1 MEELFSSLFRYTNL
15 LYMAVF
21 VVCGFIS
28 VLKYNISAETY
39 QRCSFLQ
46 RICILLFAVQSV
58 VLITIHEASGDRLMQ
73 WLPMFLLAGVSLVGL
88 MLTMQQAHRGSSRVL
103 TNCIV
108 FLLCIGITMLWRLRP
123 DNCIRQIWWVLISVV
138 VMNVLMVILRGEW
151 VYRVPWWVF
160 AGAALVLAALPFAFP
175 SPENGSLNWVNIHG
189 ITFQPSELIK
199 PLTVFMLSWLYIRKK
214 RASSIMYGA
223 AVVGVISAAL
233 LVQNDLGMI
242 LILCTVY
249 LLLTYDYT
257 QKGWILG
264 GGAIVLAVAAVMAY
278 LMVGHVRLRVDIWL
292 DPWTDVDDSGYQ
304 IAQSLFAISGGRFFG
319 TGLYRGMP
327 YMIPEGWTDMI
338 FAGIAEEFGS
348 LFAAMMILIYLIMA
362 LLIFD
367 LVARYESRLH
377 RNMAMACAVM
387 TGVQTILII
396 GGVIKFLPLT
406 GVTLPLVSYGGTS
419 LLATFMI
426 MGIVQELFR
435 SRSRTERRIR
445 RYEEEVQAA
454 LAAGKPAPKA
464 VPKVYTSRYKKSEKV
479 LKICFVAF
487 YTVLCLWMMK
497 IIAADSVRI
506 QANAYN
512 PRLPQI
518 ESRFVRGTLYDSEGR
533 AVAYNVLDP
542 QQGSVRKYVYGPVT
556 APVTGYSVSGK
567 SGLEK
572 SLNDVLL
579 QPASFN
585 DTIKY
590 WFTDRVVRG
599 TDVVLTIDA
608 EASRSAWEALEDFK
622 GAVIVTEAD
631 TGRVRVLVSKPFYD
645 PATVLDDWEELLAD
659 EDLPFYNR
667 ATQGAYPPGST
678 FKLITSL
685 AWQRSKEYDPDYTY
699 TCEGI
704 EYFND
709 YGLPCFGGAVHGTL
723 TVREA
728 AAESCNTFF
737 STLGVKIGA
746 SDLIAA
752 MKSLQ
757 MADTHRE
764 SDGTVFGAEGSHHGY
779 NETGFPV
786 YMSPSV
792 YGLEKDS
799 PVEELAAT
807 GIGQG
812 QTLLTP
818 LFLNRLTCAIAN
830 EGKVYDFS
838 FLDKVLA
845 RDGSVVRQYLP
856 QNPEQLISGK
866 EAEYLSDLMAA
877 VADHG
882 TAAWS
887 LRELSEEMP
896 AYGKTGTA
904 ENASGV
910 SHSWFTGYVEPPDGP
925 ALAVTVFVEQ
935 SGGRLYAA
943 DLAAEVLKALLYPEE
958 AE

>member
-1 MEELFSSLFRYTNL
+1 MEETFSSLFRYTNI

-21 VVCGFIS
+21 VICGFIS

-39 QRCSFLQ
+39 QRCSFFQ
-46 RICILLFAVQSV
+46 RVCILLFDIQAVA
-58 VLITIHEASGDRLMQ
+58 LITIHEAGGERLKQ
-73 WLPMFLLAGVSLVGL
+73 WILMFLLAGIGLVGL
-88 MLTMQQAHRGSSRVL
+88 MLVMQQLHRGSSRVL

-108 FLLCIGITMLWRLRP
+108 FLLSIGITMLWRLRP
-123 DNCIRQIWWVLISVV
+123 DNCIRQIWWILISVV
-138 VMNVLMVILRGEW
+138 VMNILMIVLRGEW
-151 VYRVPWWVF
+151 VYRIPWWIF

-199 PLTVFMLSWLYIRKK
+199 PLVVFMLSWLYIRKK
-214 RASSIMYGA
+214 RAASIMYGA
-223 AVVGVISAAL
+223 AVVGVISLAL
-233 LVQNDLGMI
+233 LIQNDLGMI

-257 QKGWILG
+257 QKGWILW
-264 GGAIVLAVAAVMAY
+264 GGAIVLAVAAVLAY
-278 LMVGHVRLRVDIWL
+278 LLVGHVRLRVDIWL
-292 DPWTDVDDSGYQ
+292 NPWADVDDSGYQ

-319 TGLYRGMP
+319 TGLYQGMP

-348 LFAAMMILIYLIMA
+348 LFAAMMIMIYLIMA

-445 RYEEEVQAA
+445 RYEEEVQEA
-454 LAAGKPAPKA
+454 LALGKPAPKE

-487 YTVLCLWMMK
+487 YTVLGLWMMK
-497 IIAADSVRI
+497 IIVADSVTI

-518 ESRFVRGTLYDSEGR
+518 EGRIVRGTLYDSEGR
-533 AVAYNVLDP
+533 KIAYSVSDP
-542 QQGSVRKYVYGPVT
+542 EEGSVRKYPYGAVT

-572 SLNDVLL
+572 SLNGTLL
-579 QPASFN
+579 APASLK

-590 WFTDRVVRG
+590 WFTDRTVRG
-599 TDVVLTIDA
+599 MDAALTIDA
-608 EASRSAWEALEDFK
+608 EASVTAWEALEDFR
-622 GAVIVTEAD
+622 GAIIVTEAD
-631 TGRVRVLVSKPFYD
+631 TGRVKVLVSKPFYD
-645 PATVLDDWEELLAD
+645 PATVLADWDDLLED

-685 AWQRSKEYDPDYTY
+685 AWLRNGEYDPDYTY

-723 TVREA
+723 TVRDA
-728 AAESCNTFF
+728 VAHSCNTFF

-746 SDLIAA
+746 EDLIAT
-752 MKSLQ
+752 MKSL
-757 MADTHRE
+757 MMGDTHHDV
-764 SDGTVFGAEGSHHGY
+764 DGPVFGAEGSSLGY
-779 NETGFPV
+779 SEEGFPV
-786 YMSPSV
+786 YLSPSV
-792 YGLEKDS
+792 YGLEDDS

-830 EGKVYDFS
+830 AGKVYDFS
-838 FLDKVLA
+838 FLDKVLD
-845 RDGSVVRQYLP
+845 RSGNVVRQYLP
-856 QNPEQLISGK
+856 QNPVQLLTQE
-866 EAEYLSDLMAA
+866 EAAYLSDLMEA
-877 VADHG
+877 VAEYG
-882 TAAWS
+882 TAASS
-887 LRELSEEMP
+887 LWELTEEMP
-896 AYGKTGTA
+896 VYAKTGTA

-910 SHSWFTGYVEPPDGP
+910 SHSWFTGYAVPDDGP

-943 DLAAEVLKALLYPEE
+943 DLAAEVLKTLVDTE
-958 AE
+958 